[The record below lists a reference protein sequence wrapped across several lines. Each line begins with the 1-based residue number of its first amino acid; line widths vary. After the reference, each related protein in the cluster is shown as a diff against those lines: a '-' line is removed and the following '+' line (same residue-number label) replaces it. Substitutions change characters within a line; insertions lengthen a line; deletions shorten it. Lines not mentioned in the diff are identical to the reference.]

1 MEKDKKTM
9 AAFFGALALI
19 IIMLVTTIIN
29 ISKIAKN
36 FDEINE
42 KQNANTNSSYNTSVK
57 NEEKDDKEENL
68 ILKERNSSKLKE
80 DDE

>member
-9 AAFFGALALI
+9 AAFLGALALI
-19 IIMLVTTIIN
+19 VIMLVTTIIN
-29 ISKIAKN
+29 ISKIAKK

-42 KQNANTNSSYNTSVK
+42 KPNANTNSNYNTSVK

>member
-9 AAFFGALALI
+9 AAFLGALALI